1 MRETTRLKT
10 QITTTNTSVMLA
22 GFSGLERVL
31 VGLFAFILVASAS
44 ALTFA
49 LGAQETQCYYILI
62 EKPKTSISYYF
73 AVQSGGAFDIDYTI
87 KNPRGEVIDLGE
99 KKRQGEF
106 VILADITGEY
116 EVCFA
121 NGMSTFAEK
130 VIDFEITFAEN
141 DHTDFRANLPDQPN
155 AKPLQH
161 VGNMLSTV
169 EKIDEQLDNLQRT
182 LQYYKTRNNR
192 NHATVKST
200 ESRIYYF
207 SIFEVLLMV
216 GMAFLQITVVQLFF
230 RGARKQ
236 LV

>member
-1 MRETTRLKT
+1 MMASGSFGTTYL
-10 QITTTNTSVMLA
+10 L
-22 GFSGLERVL
+22 GLLTLLLTV
-31 VGLFAFILVASAS
+31 SAS

-49 LGAQETQCYYILI
+49 LGAQETQCYYILT
-62 EKPKTSISYYF
+62 ERPRTSIGYYF

-87 KNPRGEVIDLGE
+87 KNPRGEVLELGQ
-99 KKRQGEF
+99 KVRQGDYVVF
-106 VILADITGEY
+106 ADITGEY
-116 EVCFA
+116 EFCFA

-130 VIDFEITFAEN
+130 VIDFEITFAEE
-141 DHTDFRANLPDQPN
+141 DHTDFRANLPEQPN

-161 VGNMLSTV
+161 VGNMVGTV
-169 EKIDEQLDNLQRT
+169 DKIDKQLDDLQRT